1 MEVHIGLGGVYKQP
15 PGKMIRG
22 AFENLFL
29 SVREALQGERR
40 AAAAPETSQPAPNW
54 EEPAATYPHS
64 SWSEPPEPQP
74 LSAWSEPRSS
84 QSPAWRVP
92 PGAQPEAA
100 PCSPR
105 SSQVSQFPQLSSC
118 STELKEILGDREGML
133 ETEEASSQHAAKEG
147 YPLAPEG
154 ISDSAKEICK
164 AVSVSLGL
172 SMEALEQLSAGGE
185 AQRGDCMFA
194 ASCTH
199 TMDTHKCQV
208 GEKEKNDTSSPQ
220 YRDGAFRR
228 SGQTNF
234 SSGKAPEDGSS
245 LGTDEKEQPCTDLA
259 LPEPGGYRSRGMELT
274 PSLTLYKPS
283 TFMEDAP
290 SYTGRDYY
298 SFQMAL
304 TPHGR
309 IKVESPMEFGGSAWG
324 APSRYGEL
332 SSFSHCG
339 PTANWHSFFEE
350 GQPSGS
356 YTDATLYSYPRSHVP
371 PGPDSEFP
379 PDTWYPATAML
390 GRVPYGAPMK
400 TEMTPWMEGYSG
412 AFGEI
417 RLEGGR
423 EHLLPIDYYFPPQ
436 KTCLICGDEASGC
449 HYGAL
454 TCGSCKVFFK
464 RAAEGK
470 QKYLCASR
478 NDCTIDKFR
487 RKNCPSCR
495 LRKCYEAGMTL
506 GARKLKKLGNLK
518 AQEELEGSPGQG
530 EGREMTPNMSI
541 PQLEGY
547 SCQPIFLNVLEAIEP
562 MVVCAGHDNNQ
573 PDSFALLLSSLNEL
587 GERQLVHVVKW
598 AKALPGFRNLHV
610 NDQMTVIQYSWMGL
624 MIFAMGWRSFKN
636 VNSRMLY
643 FAPDLVFNEYR
654 MHKSRMYSQCVRMR
668 HLSQEFGWLQITP
681 EEFLCM
687 KALLLFSIIPVE
699 GLKDQKCFDELRM
712 NYIKELDRVISCK
725 RNNPAS
731 SSRRFFQLTKLLDS
745 VQPIARELH
754 QFTFD
759 LFVKAQ
765 MVSVDFPEMMSEIIS
780 VQVPK
785 ILSGRVKPL
794 YFHSS

>member
-40 AAAAPETSQPAPNW
+40 SSASLDTSSPISACVH
-54 EEPAATYPHS
+54 PHTTWNES
-64 SWSEPPEPQP
+64 STWSEVRGTP
-74 LSAWSEPRSS
+74 
-84 QSPAWRVP
+84 WREQQ
-92 PGAQPEAA
+92 GAQPDPP

-105 SSQVSQFPQLSSC
+105 SQAPQFTLSSC
-118 STELKEILGDREGML
+118 TTELKEILGDQGGMPEEGNS
-133 ETEEASSQHAAKEG
+133 ESSSKEG
-147 YPLAPEG
+147 YPES

-172 SMEALEQLSAGGE
+172 SMEALEHLSAAGE
-185 AQRGDCMFA
+185 GQRGDCMFA
-194 ASCTH
+194 GPPHH
-199 TMDTHKCQV
+199 TMDAQTCQV
-208 GEKEKNDTSSPQ
+208 AEEDKSDTSSSQ
-220 YRDGAFRR
+220 YREGAFRR
-228 SGQTNF
+228 AGQSTY
-234 SSGKAPEDGSS
+234 SAGKAPEDGSS
-245 LGTDEKEQPCTDLA
+245 LPTEDKEQPCTDMA
-259 LPEPGGYRSRGMELT
+259 LPEPGSLRSRGMEVM
-274 PSLTLYKPS
+274 PSLTLYKP
-283 TFMEDAP
+283 TAFMEDASAYP
-290 SYTGRDYY
+290 GRDYY

-304 TPHGR
+304 APHGR
-309 IKVESPMEFGGSAWG
+309 IKVESPIEFAGSAWG
-324 APSRYGEL
+324 GPSRYGE
-332 SSFSHCG
+332 FPGFPHCG
-339 PTANWHSFFEE
+339 PSANWHSLFEE
-350 GQPSGS
+350 GQATAS
-356 YTDATLYSYPRSHVP
+356 YTDASLYSYPRSHVP
-371 PGPDSEFP
+371 PGPDGEYSAEA
-379 PDTWYPATAML
+379 WYPATAML
-390 GRVPYGAPMK
+390 GRVPYGSPMK
-400 TEMTPWMEGYSG
+400 TEMNPWMDGYPG

-417 RLEGGR
+417 RLDGGR

-518 AQEELEGSPGQG
+518 AQEELEGSPGQS
-530 EGREMTPNMSI
+530 EGREMPNMSI

-562 MVVCAGHDNNQ
+562 IVVCSGHDNNQ

>member
-15 PGKMIRG
+15 PAKMIRG

-29 SVREALQGERR
+29 SVREALQGDRKTT
-40 AAAAPETSQPAPNW
+40 A
-54 EEPAATYPHS
+54 
-64 SWSEPPEPQP
+64 PPEPCP
-74 LSAWSEPRSS
+74 PVPACARHTHSAWSEP
-84 QSPAWRVP
+84 PGEWRD
-92 PGAQPEAA
+92 GAQPEPA
-100 PCSPR
+100 
-105 SSQVSQFPQLSSC
+105 LSSC
-118 STELKEILGDREGML
+118 STELKEILGEQGGML
-133 ETEEASSQHAAKEG
+133 APEEGSPGLAKDSR
-147 YPLAPEG
+147 YRLTPEG

-172 SMEALEQLSAGGE
+172 SMEALEQLSAE
-185 AQRGDCMFA
+185 SQRGDCMFA
-194 ASCTH
+194 AA
-199 TMDTHKCQV
+199 DPHKCPV
-208 GEKEKNDTSSPQ
+208 GEEDKSENSSPQ
-220 YRDGAFRR
+220 YREGAFRR
-228 SGQTNF
+228 GGHSNF
-234 SSGKAPEDGSS
+234 SAGKAPEDG
-245 LGTDEKEQPCTDLA
+245 TEDKEPPCTELA
-259 LPEPGGYRSRGMELT
+259 LPEAGGYRSRAMELA

-283 TFMEDAP
+283 TFMEDSPAYP
-290 SYTGRDYY
+290 AY

-324 APSRYGEL
+324 APGRYGEI
-332 SSFSHCG
+332 SGYAHCAPAG
-339 PTANWHSFFEE
+339 NWHSLFEE
-350 GQPSGS
+350 GQAAGS
-356 YTDATLYSYPRSHVP
+356 YTDASLYGFSRGHVP
-371 PGPDSEFP
+371 PGADSDFP
-379 PDTWYPATAML
+379 PDSWYPAAAML
-390 GRVPYGAPMK
+390 SRVPYGSPMK
-400 TEMTPWMEGYSG
+400 SEMSPWMEGYHG
-412 AFGEI
+412 AFGDM

-518 AQEELEGSPGQG
+518 AQEELEGSSGQG
-530 EGREMTPNMSI
+530 EGRDMTPNMSLT
-541 PQLEGY
+541 QLEGY

-562 MVVCAGHDNNQ
+562 VVVCAGHDNNQ
-573 PDSFALLLSSLNEL
+573 PDSFAVLLSSLNEL

-610 NDQMTVIQYSWMGL
+610 SDQMTVIQYSWMGL

-725 RNNPAS
+725 RSNPAS

-794 YFHSS
+794 YFHNS

>member
-40 AAAAPETSQPAPNW
+40 SAASLDTSSPISACVHPHPTWN
-54 EEPAATYPHS
+54 EPSTWTEVRGTP
-64 SWSEPPEPQP
+64 WREPQ
-74 LSAWSEPRSS
+74 
-84 QSPAWRVP
+84 
-92 PGAQPEAA
+92 GAQPDPP

-105 SSQVSQFPQLSSC
+105 SQAPQFTLSSC
-118 STELKEILGDREGML
+118 TTELKEILGEQGGMPEEGNS
-133 ETEEASSQHAAKEG
+133 EPASKEG
-147 YPLAPEG
+147 YPES

-172 SMEALEQLSAGGE
+172 SMEALEHLSAAGE
-185 AQRGDCMFA
+185 GQRGDCMFA
-194 ASCTH
+194 GPPHH
-199 TMDTHKCQV
+199 TMDAQTCQV
-208 GEKEKNDTSSPQ
+208 AEEDKSDTSSSQ
-220 YRDGAFRR
+220 YREGAFRR
-228 SGQTNF
+228 AGQSTY
-234 SSGKAPEDGSS
+234 SAGKAPEDGSS
-245 LGTDEKEQPCTDLA
+245 LPTEDKEQPCTDMA
-259 LPEPGGYRSRGMELT
+259 LPEPGSLRSRGMEVM
-274 PSLTLYKPS
+274 PSLTLYKP
-283 TFMEDAP
+283 TAFMEDASAYP
-290 SYTGRDYY
+290 GRDYY

-304 TPHGR
+304 APHGR
-309 IKVESPMEFGGSAWG
+309 IKVESPIEFAGSAWG
-324 APSRYGEL
+324 GPSRYSEFPG
-332 SSFSHCG
+332 FSHCG
-339 PTANWHSFFEE
+339 PSANWHSLFEE
-350 GQPSGS
+350 GQATAS
-356 YTDATLYSYPRSHVP
+356 YTDSSLYSYPRSHVP
-371 PGPDSEFP
+371 PGPDGEFSAEA
-379 PDTWYPATAML
+379 WYPATAML
-390 GRVPYGAPMK
+390 GRVPYGSPMK
-400 TEMTPWMEGYSG
+400 TEMNPWMDGYPG

-417 RLEGGR
+417 RLDGGR

-518 AQEELEGSPGQG
+518 AQEELEGSPGQS
-530 EGREMTPNMSI
+530 EGREMPPNMSI

-562 MVVCAGHDNNQ
+562 MVVCSGHDNNQ

>member
-29 SVREALQGERR
+29 SVRGALQGDRKTAGPTELCH
-40 AAAAPETSQPAPNW
+40 PLPAW
-54 EEPAATYPHS
+54 REPAAPHT
-64 SWSEPPEPQP
+64 QH
-74 LSAWSEPRSS
+74 SAWTETSGDWTEARGTQAAP
-84 QSPAWRVP
+84 WRE
-92 PGAQPEAA
+92 GAQPDPA
-100 PCSPR
+100 PCSPPGE
-105 SSQVSQFPQLSSC
+105 VSQFPALGSC
-118 STELKEILGDREGML
+118 SSELKEILGEQGGML
-133 ETEEASSQHAAKEG
+133 ETEEGTSEQASKER
-147 YPLAPEG
+147 YPLTPEG

-172 SMEALEQLSAGGE
+172 SMEALEHLNPGADT
-185 AQRGDCMFA
+185 QRGDCMFA
-194 ASCTH
+194 GPPTH
-199 TMDTHKCQV
+199 TVDSHKCQL
-208 GEKEKNDTSSPQ
+208 GEEDKSATSSPQ
-220 YRDGAFRR
+220 YRESAFRR
-228 SGQTNF
+228 NVQTNF
-234 SSGKAPEDGSS
+234 SAGKAPEDGSTM
-245 LGTDEKEQPCTDLA
+245 GTDEKEQPCTELA
-259 LPEPGGYRSRGMELT
+259 LPESGGYRSRGMELA

-283 TFMEDAP
+283 TFMEDNPAYP
-290 SYTGRDYY
+290 AY

-309 IKVESPMEFGGSAWG
+309 IKVETPMEFGGSAWG
-324 APSRYGEL
+324 APARYGEI
-332 SSFSHCG
+332 SSYAHCAATG
-339 PTANWHSFFEE
+339 NWHPLFEE
-350 GQPSGS
+350 GQSAGS
-356 YTDATLYSYPRSHVP
+356 ITDASLYSYPRSHAP
-371 PGPDSEFP
+371 PGSNSEFP
-379 PDTWYPATAML
+379 PDTWYPTTAVL
-390 GRVPYGAPMK
+390 GRVPYGSPMK
-400 TEMTPWMEGYSG
+400 SEMSPWLDGYPG
-412 AFGEI
+412 AFGDM
-417 RLEGGR
+417 RLEGSR
-423 EHLLPIDYYFPPQ
+423 DHLLPIDYYFPPQ

-530 EGREMTPNMSI
+530 EGREMTPNMSLT
-541 PQLEGY
+541 QLEGY

-562 MVVCAGHDNNQ
+562 VVVCAGHDNNQ
-573 PDSFALLLSSLNEL
+573 PDSFAVLLSSLNEL

-610 NDQMTVIQYSWMGL
+610 SDQMTVIQYSWMGL

-725 RNNPAS
+725 RSNPAS

-794 YFHSS
+794 YFHNS

>member
-40 AAAAPETSQPAPNW
+40 ALEGSQAPAGWSEAPGTHRWSEASPQDGTPLNPWVTHPPAP
-54 EEPAATYPHS
+54 
-64 SWSEPPEPQP
+64 
-74 LSAWSEPRSS
+74 
-84 QSPAWRVP
+84 WRE
-92 PGAQPEAA
+92 AQAEAA
-100 PCSPR
+100 PQNPAGR
-105 SSQVSQFPQLSSC
+105 TEGAQFPALGDC
-118 STELKEILGDREGML
+118 PTELKEILGEQSGGIL
-133 ETEEASSQHAAKEG
+133 ESEETPAEKEG
-147 YPLAPEG
+147 FSGPPEG
-154 ISDSAKEICK
+154 ISDSAKELCK

-172 SMEALEQLSAGGE
+172 SMEALEHLSAGAGE
-185 AQRGDCMFA
+185 AQQRGDCMYA
-194 ASCTH
+194 H
-199 TMDTHKCQV
+199 PPDTHKCQV
-208 GEKEKNDTSSPQ
+208 AEEDKSDT
-220 YRDGAFRR
+220 RDGPFRR
-228 SGQTNF
+228 SSQSNF
-234 SSGKAPEDGSS
+234 ATGKSPEDGGGGGGGSS
-245 LGTDEKEQPCTDLA
+245 SAGGSEEKEQPCTDLA
-259 LPEPGGYRSRGMELT
+259 LPEPAGGYRHRAMELT
-274 PSLTLYKPS
+274 PSLTLYKP
-283 TFMEDAP
+283 TAFMEESPGYP
-290 SYTGRDYY
+290 SRDFY

-304 TPHGR
+304 APHGR
-309 IKVESPMEFGGSAWG
+309 IKVENPMEYGGGAWG
-324 APSRYGEL
+324 AAGRYSEL
-332 SSFSHCG
+332 SGFAHCG
-339 PTANWHSFFEE
+339 ATAGWHTLFEE
-350 GQPSGS
+350 GQSSSSFAEAGP
-356 YTDATLYSYPRSHVP
+356 YSYPRSH
-371 PGPDSEFP
+371 GPAGADGEFP
-379 PDTWYPATAML
+379 SDAWYPAPTMI
-390 GRVPYGAPMK
+390 GRVPYSGPMK
-400 TEMTPWMEGYSG
+400 TEMAPWMEGYPG
-412 AFGEI
+412 AFGEM

-423 EHLLPIDYYFPPQ
+423 DHLLPIDYYFPPQ

-518 AQEELEGSPGQG
+518 AQEELDGSSVQG
-530 EGREMTPNMSI
+530 EGSKELSPGMGI

-562 MVVCAGHDNNQ
+562 VVVCAGHDNNQ

-610 NDQMTVIQYSWMGL
+610 SDQMTVIQYSWMGL

-654 MHKSRMYSQCVRMR
+654 MHKSRMYSQCVRLR

-765 MVSVDFPEMMSEIIS
+765 MVSVDYPEMMSEIIS

-794 YFHSS
+794 YFHIS

>member
-1 MEVHIGLGGVYKQP
+1 MEVHVGLGGVYKQP
-15 PGKMIRG
+15 AGKMIRG

-40 AAAAPETSQPAPNW
+40 TSAAVVDATAPASAW
-54 EEPAATYPHS
+54 R
-64 SWSEPPEPQP
+64 EPP
-74 LSAWSEPRSS
+74 SS
-84 QSPAWRVP
+84 QSHSTWSDPPESQSPPPWAAENRGSQSAPWREAHVGQCEPAS
-92 PGAQPEAA
+92 
-100 PCSPR
+100 CSPPN
-105 SSQVSQFPQLSSC
+105 QVSQLSTISSC
-118 STELKEILGDREGML
+118 SSDLKEILGDRGGMQQS
-133 ETEEASSQHAAKEG
+133 EEINSEQVSKESYSGAA
-147 YPLAPEG
+147 EG

-172 SMEALEQLSAGGE
+172 SMEALEHLSTAGE
-185 AQRGDCMFA
+185 VPRGDCMFA
-194 ASCTH
+194 GPPSQH
-199 TMDTHKCQV
+199 MDTHKCQV
-208 GEKEKNDTSSPQ
+208 GEEEESDTSSPQ
-220 YRDGAFRR
+220 YREGTFRR
-228 SGQTNF
+228 SGQSSF
-234 SSGKAPEDGSS
+234 SPGKTPDDSSS
-245 LGTDEKEQPCTDLA
+245 LATEEKEQPCTELA
-259 LPEPGGYRSRGMELT
+259 LPEPTCFRNRAMELT
-274 PSLTLYKPS
+274 PNLTLYKP
-283 TFMEDAP
+283 TAFMEDSPAYP
-290 SYTGRDYY
+290 GREYY

-304 TPHGR
+304 PPHGR

-324 APSRYGEL
+324 GPSRFGEL
-332 SSFSHCG
+332 PGFPHCS
-339 PTANWHSFFEE
+339 PAANWHSLFEDS
-350 GQPSGS
+350 QTPGS
-356 YTDATLYSYPRSHVP
+356 YTDASLYSYPRSH
-371 PGPDSEFP
+371 GPESDFP
-379 PDTWYPATAML
+379 ADTWYPATAML
-390 GRVPYGAPMK
+390 GRVPYGSPMK
-400 TEMTPWMEGYSG
+400 TEMTPWMEGYPG
-412 AFGEI
+412 TFGEM

-518 AQEELEGSPGQG
+518 AQEEMEGSPGQG
-530 EGREMTPNMSI
+530 EGREMTPNMPI
-541 PQLEGY
+541 LQLEGY

-562 MVVCAGHDNNQ
+562 SVVCSGHDNNQ

-624 MIFAMGWRSFKN
+624 MVFAMGWRSFKN
-636 VNSRMLY
+636 VNSRMLF

-668 HLSQEFGWLQITP
+668 HLSQEFGWLQITL

-699 GLKDQKCFDELRM
+699 GLKDQKYFDELRM

-725 RNNPAS
+725 RSNPAS

-785 ILSGRVKPL
+785 ILSGKVKPL
-794 YFHSS
+794 YFHNL

>member
-29 SVREALQGERR
+29 SVREAFQGERR
-40 AAAAPETSQPAPNW
+40 GSVEPPVTTWRGA
-54 EEPAATYPHS
+54 EPAASHS
-64 SWSEPPEPQP
+64 TWSEAPEA
-74 LSAWSEPRSS
+74 AWSESRATPAGSWREADPAGTAAAGNSPGGGSS
-84 QSPAWRVP
+84 EVTPFCPS
-92 PGAQPEAA
+92 
-100 PCSPR
+100 
-105 SSQVSQFPQLSSC
+105 
-118 STELKEILGDREGML
+118 ELKEILGEQGGML
-133 ETEEASSQHAAKEG
+133 EAERVTSEPVPKES
-147 YPLAPEG
+147 YPVAPEV

-172 SMEALEQLSAGGE
+172 NMDALEHLGTGGDVP
-185 AQRGDCMFA
+185 RGDCMFA
-194 ASCTH
+194 GPHPLDSQ
-199 TMDTHKCQV
+199 KCQQV
-208 GEKEKNDTSSPQ
+208 AEEDKSDASSPQ
-220 YRDGAFRR
+220 YHEGAFRR
-228 SGQTNF
+228 SVQSSF
-234 SSGKAPEDGSS
+234 SPGKAPDDGNSGPSED
-245 LGTDEKEQPCTDLA
+245 KETPCTELA
-259 LPEPGGYRSRGMELT
+259 LPEPGNFRSRCMELA
-274 PSLTLYKPS
+274 PSLTLYKP
-283 TFMEDAP
+283 TAFMEETPAYP
-290 SYTGRDYY
+290 GREYY

-309 IKVESPMEFGGSAWG
+309 IKVENPMEYGGSAWG
-324 APSRYGEL
+324 APSRYGE
-332 SSFSHCG
+332 FPGFPHCA
-339 PTANWHSFFEE
+339 PAANWHSLFED
-350 GQPSGS
+350 GQTSAPYS
-356 YTDATLYSYPRSHVP
+356 DASLYSYSRSHVP
-371 PGPDSEFP
+371 PGADSEFP
-379 PDTWYPATAML
+379 ADTWYPASAML
-390 GRVPYGAPMK
+390 GRVPYGSPMK
-400 TEMTPWMEGYSG
+400 TEMTPWMEGYPG
-412 AFGEI
+412 AFGEM

-518 AQEELEGSPGQG
+518 AQEELEGSSGQG

-541 PQLEGY
+541 PQLEAY
-547 SCQPIFLNVLEAIEP
+547 NCQPIFLNVLEAIEP
-562 MVVCAGHDNNQ
+562 VVVCSGHDNNQ
-573 PDSFALLLSSLNEL
+573 PDSFAVLLSSLNEL

-765 MVSVDFPEMMSEIIS
+765 MVSVDFPEMMSEMIS

>member
-1 MEVHIGLGGVYKQP
+1 
-15 PGKMIRG
+15 
-22 AFENLFL
+22 
-29 SVREALQGERR
+29 
-40 AAAAPETSQPAPNW
+40 
-54 EEPAATYPHS
+54 
-64 SWSEPPEPQP
+64 
-74 LSAWSEPRSS
+74 
-84 QSPAWRVP
+84 
-92 PGAQPEAA
+92 
-100 PCSPR
+100 
-105 SSQVSQFPQLSSC
+105 
-118 STELKEILGDREGML
+118 
-133 ETEEASSQHAAKEG
+133 
-147 YPLAPEG
+147 
-154 ISDSAKEICK
+154 
-164 AVSVSLGL
+164 
-172 SMEALEQLSAGGE
+172 
-185 AQRGDCMFA
+185 
-194 ASCTH
+194 
-199 TMDTHKCQV
+199 
-208 GEKEKNDTSSPQ
+208 
-220 YRDGAFRR
+220 
-228 SGQTNF
+228 
-234 SSGKAPEDGSS
+234 
-245 LGTDEKEQPCTDLA
+245 
-259 LPEPGGYRSRGMELT
+259 
-274 PSLTLYKPS
+274 
-283 TFMEDAP
+283 
-290 SYTGRDYY
+290 
-298 SFQMAL
+298 
-304 TPHGR
+304 
-309 IKVESPMEFGGSAWG
+309 
-324 APSRYGEL
+324 
-332 SSFSHCG
+332 
-339 PTANWHSFFEE
+339 
-350 GQPSGS
+350 
-356 YTDATLYSYPRSHVP
+356 
-371 PGPDSEFP
+371 
-379 PDTWYPATAML
+379 
-390 GRVPYGAPMK
+390 
-400 TEMTPWMEGYSG
+400 
-412 AFGEI
+412 
-417 RLEGGR
+417 
-423 EHLLPIDYYFPPQ
+423 
-436 KTCLICGDEASGC
+436 
-449 HYGAL
+449 
-454 TCGSCKVFFK
+454 
-464 RAAEGK
+464 
-470 QKYLCASR
+470 
-478 NDCTIDKFR
+478 
-487 RKNCPSCR
+487 
-495 LRKCYEAGMTL
+495 MTL

-518 AQEELEGSPGQG
+518 AQEELEGSPGQS
-530 EGREMTPNMSI
+530 EGREMPPNMSI

-562 MVVCAGHDNNQ
+562 MVVCSGHDNNQ

>member
-1 MEVHIGLGGVYKQP
+1 M
-15 PGKMIRG
+15 
-22 AFENLFL
+22 
-29 SVREALQGERR
+29 
-40 AAAAPETSQPAPNW
+40 PEESN
-54 EEPAATYPHS
+54 
-64 SWSEPPEPQP
+64 PEP
-74 LSAWSEPRSS
+74 
-84 QSPAWRVP
+84 
-92 PGAQPEAA
+92 
-100 PCSPR
+100 
-105 SSQVSQFPQLSSC
+105 
-118 STELKEILGDREGML
+118 T
-133 ETEEASSQHAAKEG
+133 TKEG
-147 YPLAPEG
+147 YPEG

-172 SMEALEQLSAGGE
+172 SMEALEHLNTAGEG
-185 AQRGDCMFA
+185 QRGDCMFA
-194 ASCTH
+194 GPAHH
-199 TMDTHKCQV
+199 TMDAQKCQV
-208 GEKEKNDTSSPQ
+208 AEEDKTDTTSSQ
-220 YRDGAFRR
+220 YREGGFRR
-228 SGQTNF
+228 AGLSTY
-234 SSGKAPEDGSS
+234 SPGKATDDGTTMS
-245 LGTDEKEQPCTDLA
+245 TEVKDQPCTDMA
-259 LPEPGGYRSRGMELT
+259 LPESGGLRGRGMEMT
-274 PSLTLYKPS
+274 PSLTLYKP
-283 TFMEDAP
+283 TAFMEDTP
-290 SYTGRDYY
+290 GYPGRDYY

-304 TPHGR
+304 APHGR
-309 IKVESPMEFGGSAWG
+309 IKMESPMEFASSAWG
-324 APSRYGEL
+324 GPSRYGEL
-332 SSFSHCG
+332 PGFPHCG
-339 PTANWHSFFEE
+339 ASANWHSLFEE
-350 GQPSGS
+350 GQTSAS
-356 YTDATLYSYPRSHVP
+356 YTDASLYNYPRSHVP
-371 PGPDSEFP
+371 PGPDGEFP
-379 PDTWYPATAML
+379 TDSWYPASAML
-390 GRVPYGAPMK
+390 GRVPYGSPMK
-400 TEMTPWMEGYSG
+400 TEMSPWMEGYPG
-412 AFGEI
+412 GFGEM

-530 EGREMTPNMSI
+530 DGREMTPNMSI
-541 PQLEGY
+541 PLQLEGY

-562 MVVCAGHDNNQ
+562 MVVCSGHDNNQ

>member
-29 SVREALQGERR
+29 SVREALQGDRKSAGPPEPCHPLPAWREPAAWTEHPAGEWSEAR
-40 AAAAPETSQPAPNW
+40 GTQAAAP
-54 EEPAATYPHS
+54 
-64 SWSEPPEPQP
+64 
-74 LSAWSEPRSS
+74 
-84 QSPAWRVP
+84 WREA
-92 PGAQPEAA
+92 AQPDAA
-100 PCSPR
+100 PCSPP
-105 SSQVSQFPQLSSC
+105 SEAPQYPALNSC
-118 STELKEILGDREGML
+118 STELKEILGEPGGML
-133 ETEEASSQHAAKEG
+133 EPEENNSEQASKDR
-147 YPLAPEG
+147 YPLTPEG

-172 SMEALEQLSAGGE
+172 SMEALEHLNAGAE
-185 AQRGDCMFA
+185 SQRGDCMFA
-194 ASCTH
+194 GPPTH

-208 GEKEKNDTSSPQ
+208 GEEDKSETSSPQ
-220 YRDGAFRR
+220 YREGAFRR
-228 SGQTNF
+228 SGQSNF
-234 SSGKAPEDGSS
+234 SAGKAPEDGSS
-245 LGTDEKEQPCTDLA
+245 LGTEEKEQPCTELA
-259 LPEPGGYRSRGMELT
+259 LPESGGYRSRAMELA

-283 TFMEDAP
+283 TFMEDNPAYP
-290 SYTGRDYY
+290 AY

-324 APSRYGEL
+324 APSRYSEISGYA
-332 SSFSHCG
+332 HCG
-339 PTANWHSFFEE
+339 PAGNWHSLFEE
-350 GQPSGS
+350 GQAAAS
-356 YTDATLYSYPRSHVP
+356 YTDASLYSYPRSHVP

-379 PDTWYPATAML
+379 SDTWYPATAML
-390 GRVPYGAPMK
+390 GRVPYGSPMK
-400 TEMTPWMEGYSG
+400 SEMNPWMEGYPG
-412 AFGEI
+412 AFGEM

-518 AQEELEGSPGQG
+518 AQEELEGSPGQ
-530 EGREMTPNMSI
+530 EGREMTPNMSLT
-541 PQLEGY
+541 QLEGY
-547 SCQPIFLNVLEAIEP
+547 SSQPIFLNVLEAIEP
-562 MVVCAGHDNNQ
+562 VVVCAGHDNNQ
-573 PDSFALLLSSLNEL
+573 PDSFAVLLSSLNEL

-610 NDQMTVIQYSWMGL
+610 SDQMTVIQYSWMGL

-725 RNNPAS
+725 RSNPAS

-794 YFHSS
+794 YFHNS

>member
-15 PGKMIRG
+15 PAKMIRG

-29 SVREALQGERR
+29 SVREALQGDRKT
-40 AAAAPETSQPAPNW
+40 AAPPDACPPVPACARHTHSAW
-54 EEPAATYPHS
+54 TEPPAD
-64 SWSEPPEPQP
+64 WSEAPSTQAAP
-74 LSAWSEPRSS
+74 
-84 QSPAWRVP
+84 WRES
-92 PGAQPEAA
+92 AQPE
-100 PCSPR
+100 PPGEG
-105 SSQVSQFPQLSSC
+105 SQFPALSSC
-118 STELKEILGDREGML
+118 STELKEILGEQGGML
-133 ETEEASSQHAAKEG
+133 EPEEGSPERAAKDR
-147 YPLAPEG
+147 YPLTPPG
-154 ISDSAKEICK
+154 ISESAKEICK

-172 SMEALEQLSAGGE
+172 SMEALEHLHAGAE
-185 AQRGDCMFA
+185 SQRGDCMFA
-194 ASCTH
+194 APSTH
-199 TMDTHKCQV
+199 TVDPHKCQV
-208 GEKEKNDTSSPQ
+208 GEEDKSENSSPQ
-220 YRDGAFRR
+220 YREGAFRR
-228 SGQTNF
+228 SGQSNF
-234 SSGKAPEDGSS
+234 SAGKAPEDGSS
-245 LGTDEKEQPCTDLA
+245 LGCTEEKEPPCTELA
-259 LPEPGGYRSRGMELT
+259 LPEPGGYRSRGMELA
-274 PSLTLYKPS
+274 PSLTLYKPA
-283 TFMEDAP
+283 TFMEDNPAYP
-290 SYTGRDYY
+290 AY

-324 APSRYGEL
+324 APGRYGEI
-332 SSFSHCG
+332 SGYAHCG
-339 PTANWHSFFEE
+339 PAGNWHSLFEE
-350 GQPSGS
+350 GPSAGS
-356 YTDATLYSYPRSHVP
+356 YTDASLYGYSRSHVP
-371 PGPDSEFP
+371 PGADSDFP
-379 PDTWYPATAML
+379 PDSWYPAAAML
-390 GRVPYGAPMK
+390 SRVPYGSPMK
-400 TEMTPWMEGYSG
+400 TEMSPWMEGYPG
-412 AFGEI
+412 AFGEM

-518 AQEELEGSPGQG
+518 AQEELEGSSGQG
-530 EGREMTPNMSI
+530 EGREMTPNMSLT
-541 PQLEGY
+541 QLEGY

-562 MVVCAGHDNNQ
+562 VVVCAGHDNNQ
-573 PDSFALLLSSLNEL
+573 PDSFAVLLSSLNEL

-610 NDQMTVIQYSWMGL
+610 SDQMTVIQYSWMGL

-725 RNNPAS
+725 RSNPAS

-794 YFHSS
+794 YFHNS